1 MFPGAHKFDIKGCGV
16 SNIWALDCSVEDI
29 YNIGVVI
36 EAGTDPD
43 ELDPLLDPRKWKEFL
58 SKANM
63 LVAKKNGVNVTSKR
77 SAN

>member
-1 MFPGAHKFDIKGCGV
+1 MFPGAHKFDIKNCSV
-16 SNIWALDCSVEDI
+16 NEIWALDCPVEDM

-36 EAGTDPD
+36 EAETEPD
-43 ELDPLLDPRKWKEFL
+43 ELDPLLDPGKWKEFL

-63 LVAKKNGVNVTSKR
+63 LVAKKKGVIIGSER